1 MSIKYSANRTD
12 LCRRSKM
19 NGMNERILK
28 GFKCCSSMNKYF
40 ERSAFCADWLM
51 AISPTMGKQ
60 AHREAEKMV

>member
-1 MSIKYSANRTD
+1 
-12 LCRRSKM
+12 M